1 MLNKLHWK
9 HVVAVGGVVLSL
21 TLPYLFM
28 TNEYILVEVEEDEPD
43 TLIPED
49 PQEDT
54 THDL

>member
-1 MLNKLHWK
+1 MLKQLHWK
-9 HVVAVGGVVLSL
+9 HVVAVGGVVLSI

-49 PQEDT
+49 SQEDT

>member
-1 MLNKLHWK
+1 MLDLLRWK
-9 HVVAVGGVVLSL
+9 HVVSFGGVVLSL

-49 PQEDT
+49 SQEET
-54 THDL
+54 NHDL